1 MRILVIGAGRTGAK
15 VIQQLQKNPDIEIL
29 TADPR
34 QQLYA
39 VDQGIIET
47 VEIREALTP
56 MTLQHVLEQTDP
68 DLVLLAMPTEDMG
81 LGKSPGMDI
90 LAEALREELAALAK
104 VPMIE
109 VARAARC

>member
-15 VIQQLQKNPDIEIL
+15 VIQQLQKNPAVEIL

-39 VDQGIIET
+39 VDEGIIEK
-47 VEIREALTP
+47 VDIHEALTP
-56 MTLQHVLEQTDP
+56 MTLQHVLKQTVP
-68 DLVLLAMPTEDMG
+68 DMVLLAMPTEDMG
-81 LGKSPGMDI
+81 LGKAPGIDI

-104 VPMIE
+104 VPVIE
-109 VARAARC
+109 VARAVRC

>member
-15 VIQQLQKNPDIEIL
+15 VIQQLQKNPDVVIL

-34 QQLYA
+34 RQLYA
-39 VDQGIIET
+39 VEEGIIDK
-47 VEIREALTP
+47 VDIREALTP
-56 MTLQHVLEQTDP
+56 LSLKHVLEQTSP

-81 LGKSPGMDI
+81 LGKAPGMDI
-90 LAEALREELAALAK
+90 LAGALREELAALAK

-109 VARAARC
+109 VARAVR